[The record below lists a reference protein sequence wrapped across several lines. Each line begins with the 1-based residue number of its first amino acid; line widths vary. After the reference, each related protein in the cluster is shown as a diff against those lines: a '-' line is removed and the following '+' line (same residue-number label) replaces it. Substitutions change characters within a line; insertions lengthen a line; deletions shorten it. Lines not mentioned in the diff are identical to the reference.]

1 MKRIRLKKKRKLKTS
16 DFLVIIITSI
26 IITIFIVFKV
36 INSYITPVIMN
47 YANIQAKKIATLVIS
62 KAVNEKLSQDFKNTD
77 IFLNSGENTID
88 FNPIALSSILS
99 SVSSNVR
106 TYLKDL
112 EDGKIKN
119 LNLSDNSYFNVDE
132 KKLKNGV
139 IYQVPTGIIFSNGL
153 LANIGPKIPVK
164 LNMIGDI
171 IADITT
177 DIKDYGINNAVIEVS
192 VKVKVSE
199 QVILPFSYEQITVE
213 TNIPIAIKLIEGDIP
228 NYYINGSETKSL
240 VVPVEDE

>member
-1 MKRIRLKKKRKLKTS
+1 MKRIRLKKKRKLKNS

-26 IITIFIVFKV
+26 IITIFIVFKI

-47 YANIQAKKIATLVIS
+47 YAHIQAKKIATLVIS
-62 KAVNEKLSQDFKNTD
+62 KAVNEKLSQDFKNTN

-88 FNPIALSSILS
+88 FNPIALNSILS

-112 EDGKIKN
+112 EDGKIEN

-139 IYQVPTGIIFSNGL
+139 IYQVPTGIIFNNGL

-171 IADITT
+171 QTDIQT

-192 VKVKVSE
+192 VKVKVTE
-199 QVILPFSYEQITVE
+199 QVILPFSYEQIAVE
-213 TNIPIAIKLIEGDIP
+213 TNVPIAIKLIEGDIP
-228 NYYINGSETKSL
+228 NYYINGNETKSL